1 MADPVAAVDAGDGTN
16 DQQDAMTDPRTVEPF
31 AATEADVVALERLM
45 TARHSCR
52 AFLPQPVPRETI
64 TRIMEIAQR
73 TASWR
78 NGQPWQV
85 VITSGDG
92 TERFRE
98 AMYAHAASDAPDQ
111 SDLPRPREYRG
122 VYATRRKESGLALYR
137 QLGIMKGDREGSD
150 RQAMENFRL
159 FGAPH
164 VAIVTTDALLDV
176 YGAVDCG
183 GYVASFMLAAQ
194 ALGVGTIAQ
203 GSLARYSPFV
213 RDHFGIP
220 DDRLLVCGISFGFP
234 DTDHIVNGYRT
245 TRAAVDEVVTWVD

>member
-1 MADPVAAVDAGDGTN
+1 MNDTGPVPKALPFPKPIDSDAD
-16 DQQDAMTDPRTVEPF
+16 
-31 AATEADVVALERLM
+31 ALERLM
-45 TARHSCR
+45 RARYSCR
-52 AFLPQPVPRETI
+52 AYRPEPVPRETI
-64 TRIMEIAQR
+64 ERILTTAQH

-85 VITSGDG
+85 VITSGSG

-98 AMYAHAASDAPDQ
+98 AMYAHAQSGAPDV

-122 VYATRRKESGLALYR
+122 VYAQRRRESGLALYR
-137 QLGIMKGDREGSD
+137 QLGILKGDTEGSE

-164 VAIVTTDALLDV
+164 VAIVTTDEALDV

-183 GYVASFMLAAQ
+183 GYVASFMLAAA

-213 RDHFGIP
+213 RAHFGIP
-220 DDRLLVCGISFGFP
+220 DDRLMVCGISFGFP
-234 DTDHIVNGYRT
+234 DDDHIVNGYRT
-245 TRAAVDEVVTWVD
+245 TRAGLDEVVTWAD

>member
-1 MADPVAAVDAGDGTN
+1 MPAVPLRPSSE
-16 DQQDAMTDPRTVEPF
+16 QDAMTDLRSVPPF

-45 TARHSCR
+45 RARHSCR

-64 TRIMEIAQR
+64 TRILEIAQR

-85 VITSGDG
+85 VITSGEG

-98 AMYAHAASDAPDQ
+98 AMYAHAGSGAPDS

-122 VYATRRKESGLALYR
+122 VYAVRRKESGLALYR
-137 QLGIMKGDREGSD
+137 QLGILKGDVEGSE

-164 VAIVTTDALLDV
+164 VAIVTTDEALDV

-194 ALGVGTIAQ
+194 AFGVGTIAQ

-213 RDHFGIP
+213 RAHFGIP

-234 DTDHIVNGYRT
+234 DTAHPVNGYRT
-245 TRAAVDEVVTWVD
+245 SRAAVDEVVTWAD